1 MPSPLVFFQLATRD
15 PAATRAFLDELF
27 DWRPSEP
34 DERGSI
40 SINAGGPGDFDV
52 TGTLMPLREGRQQ
65 ATLFFRVEDLWAT
78 VARAE
83 ELGGQVLMSIR
94 QPVPDA
100 AHLAIVSTPDGEL
113 NVGIVQA

>member
-15 PAATRAFLDELF
+15 PAASRAFLDELF

-34 DERGSI
+34 DARGSI
-40 SINAGGPGDFDV
+40 PINAGGPADFDV
-52 TGTLMPLREGRQQ
+52 TGSLMQLRDGRQQ
-65 ATLFFRVEDLWAT
+65 VTLFFRVDDLRAT

-83 ELGGQVLMSIR
+83 ELGGHVVMSIR
-94 QPVPDA
+94 QPNPQG
-100 AHLAIVSTPDGEL
+100 AHLAIVSTPDREL